1 MKLHFPAPFKH
12 EHPPVKNVNEI
23 FREQLTS
30 GQIASDW
37 VAWIVGSWSFILI
50 QSFILAIWVVLN
62 ITAVLRHWDPY
73 PFILMNLILSLQ
85 AAYTAP
91 IIMMSQNRQTAKD
104 RVEAHNDYLINLK
117 AEEEIHVVLENLSAQ
132 NQALA
137 TIQQTI
143 IELLANTNRRN
154 DITDPSSN
162 RTI

>member
-12 EHPPVKNVNEI
+12 EHPPVENVNEI
-23 FREQLTS
+23 FTEQLTS
-30 GQIASDW
+30 GQIASDR
-37 VAWIVGSWSFILI
+37 VARIVGSWSFVLI

-117 AEEEIHVVLENLSAQ
+117 AEEEIHAVLENLSAQ

-143 IELLANTNRRN
+143 IELLANKGN
-154 DITDPSSN
+154 DVKVPS
-162 RTI
+162 